1 MRIGAA
7 AHLGGDGESGVGA
20 LGEQAADEGLAAPV
34 TVDVGGVEEGDSR
47 LDRRVE
53 HRHRVGVVDLAPVTP
68 ELPATETD
76 DGDLTTGATELTCLH
91 GSTLRRA

>member
-1 MRIGAA
+1 MGIGAA
-7 AHLGGDGESGVGA
+7 SHLGGDGESGVGT
-20 LGEQAADEGLAAPV
+20 LGQQSADERLAAPV

-53 HRHRVGVVDLAPVTP
+53 HCHGVGVVDLAPVTA
-68 ELPATETD
+68 ELPAAETD

-91 GSTLRRA
+91 VSTL